1 MRKQFDQRTIKKSIL
16 MFEWIVSSQFDLI
29 VEELIKYNKERM
41 YESESEEREE
51 RD

>member
-1 MRKQFDQRTIKKSIL
+1 
-16 MFEWIVSSQFDLI
+16 LI

-51 RD
+51 RDWEVIKSKINEIENLW